1 MIPTNRYEAI
11 WSNNL
16 NNYHR
21 NMALIAMLFLTLLL
35 SSISSQEN
43 QANMTVQLLTSPQGR
58 GALWHRKLTV
68 SLTMAAL
75 VWLLVYGTE
84 LIQATKFYR
93 KIGWLA
99 ASMNSLEFFRSWSWN
114 GSLGAALVLYYG
126 LKLMSICTVAQV
138 CMLLSELSQKNQSA
152 ILLCTGVLLIL
163 AALAAIGSDAAAM
176 VSLLM
181 PVATVENFHQ
191 AWPFLLTT
199 LVGAGTSAL
208 SWYLWVKRY
217 RS

>member
-1 MIPTNRYEAI
+1 MAQEADGIPNHGGAGVVAGIRNRTNPGNEVLQK
-11 WSNNL
+11 N
-16 NNYHR
+16 
-21 NMALIAMLFLTLLL
+21 
-35 SSISSQEN
+35 
-43 QANMTVQLLTSPQGR
+43 
-58 GALWHRKLTV
+58 
-68 SLTMAAL
+68 
-75 VWLLVYGTE
+75 
-84 LIQATKFYR
+84 
-93 KIGWLA
+93 WLA